1 MSFCGWV
8 GHPRNLISR
17 SKYIRYAVILTQAR
31 GIVKIKRLY
40 ALELVTIPTH
50 TAVIPGHTQTFIITK
65 VMRPTIKN

>member
-1 MSFCGWV
+1 M
-8 GHPRNLISR
+8 
-17 SKYIRYAVILTQAR
+17 ILTQAR

>member
-1 MSFCGWV
+1 MSFGEWAC
-8 GHPRNLISR
+8 HTNDLFSR
-17 SKYIRYAVILTQAR
+17 SKYVNYAVILTQAR

-65 VMRPTIKN
+65 VMGPTIKN

>member
-1 MSFCGWV
+1 MCA
-8 GHPRNLISR
+8 
-17 SKYIRYAVILTQAR
+17 KYIRYAVILTQA
-31 GIVKIKRLY
+31 GEIAKIKRLY

>member
-1 MSFCGWV
+1 M
-8 GHPRNLISR
+8 
-17 SKYIRYAVILTQAR
+17 ILTQA
-31 GIVKIKRLY
+31 GEIAKIKRLY